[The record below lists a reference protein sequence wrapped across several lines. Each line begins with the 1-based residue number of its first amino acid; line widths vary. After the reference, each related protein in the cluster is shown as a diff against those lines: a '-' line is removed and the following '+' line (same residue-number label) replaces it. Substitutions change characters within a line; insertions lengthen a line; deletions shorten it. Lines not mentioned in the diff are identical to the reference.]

1 MKGNI
6 MKCIVLLICLIA
18 FCVFAQNKGEE
29 PPTTINLTLKSN
41 VGQPIVGVATDERI
55 ELHANDKLPHSSSI
69 LLKQCVDVDRPYAFG
84 INSINPNPFNPVCA
98 LEFEIEEE
106 GEVSLQ
112 IFNIRGELVNAPI
125 KDEKLQPGIYSLTW
139 SGRNHP
145 TGIFFAR
152 LSSGNRTVTKRMVLV
167 K

>member
-1 MKGNI
+1 MKYVI
-6 MKCIVLLICLIA
+6 LMCLIA
-18 FCVFAQNKGEE
+18 LCAFAQNKGEE
-29 PPTTINLTLKSN
+29 PPATINLSLQSN
-41 VGQPIVGVATDERI
+41 VGQPVVGTATDYI
-55 ELHANDKLPHSSSI
+55 NELHANDKLPHSSGI
-69 LLKQCVDVDRPYAFG
+69 LLKRCVDVDRPYIFG
-84 INSINPNPFNPVCA
+84 INSIHPNPFNPVCA

-106 GEVSLQ
+106 GETSLQ

-125 KDEKLQPGIYSLTW
+125 KDDILQPGVYKLTW

-152 LSSGNRTVTKRMVLV
+152 LSSGDKTVTKRMVYL